1 MQHLQTLFRPGC
13 GFFYPTVLDLQHF
26 HSQEFQMKKQL
37 QQGFT
42 LIELMIVVAIIG
54 ILAAIAIP
62 AYQDY
67 IARAQVSEAFSS
79 VSGAETTIAEYA
91 QNNGAYPDTTT
102 NPTSTSLGITGK
114 YGSATVTAATGA
126 IVYTFNKT
134 GVNANI
140 ANGTITFTPPALA
153 ATGTTADNTFAW
165 TCTSSIAQKYLGSVT
180 TCKGT

>member
-1 MQHLQTLFRPGC
+1 
-13 GFFYPTVLDLQHF
+13 
-26 HSQEFQMKKQL
+26 MKKQL

-67 IARAQVSEAFSS
+67 LARAQVSEAFSS

-91 QNNGAYPDTTT
+91 QNNGAYPGAATK
-102 NPTSTSLGITGK
+102 PTAGSLAITGK
-114 YGSATVTAATGA
+114 YGTAAVANDTGV
-126 IVYTFNKT
+126 ITYTFNGT

-140 ANGTITFTPPALA
+140 AGKAITFTPPSLT
-153 ATGTTADNTFAW
+153 ATGTAANTFTW
-165 TCTSSIAQKYLGSVT
+165 TCASTTIAQKYLGSAT
-180 TCKGT
+180 TCTGT